1 MKLMLK
7 IVNVSFLDRYQI
19 SMLMNNG
26 QTYMFDM
33 RPKLDTVRFY
43 DLNNWDIFSNGY
55 VKNNQII
62 CWNNG
67 SEIHIDELLSDD
79 ADIS

>member
-1 MKLMLK
+1 MIK
-7 IVNVSFLDRYQI
+7 IVNVSFLDRYRI
-19 SMLMNNG
+19 HVFMSNG
-26 QTYMFDM
+26 KAHIFDM

-55 VKNNQII
+55 VKNDQII

-67 SEIHIDELLSDD
+67 SEIHIDEILSDGSFN
-79 ADIS
+79 IS